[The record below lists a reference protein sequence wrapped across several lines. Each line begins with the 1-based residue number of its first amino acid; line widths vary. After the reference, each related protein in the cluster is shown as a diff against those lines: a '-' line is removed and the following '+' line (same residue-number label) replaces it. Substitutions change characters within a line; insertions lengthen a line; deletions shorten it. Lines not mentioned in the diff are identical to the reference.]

1 MSLFAIITLVA
12 LGICLVLLEILVL
25 PGFII
30 GVIGGCMMLAGV
42 GGSYYYYGFF
52 TGNIILIGT
61 VILSAVAGVL
71 AFNSRTWKRISLHAE
86 IDGKVN
92 NPDVSNVA
100 PGDTGV
106 ALTRLGPMGNVRI
119 NDIVLEG
126 KAEDGI
132 ISSGAAIEVVSVNT
146 SSVTV
151 KLISDNNS

>member
-25 PGFII
+25 PGFIV
-30 GVIGGCMMLAGV
+30 GVIGGCMMLFGI
-42 GGSYYYYGFF
+42 GSTYYYYGFF
-52 TGNIILIGT
+52 TGNIVLIGT
-61 VILSAVAGVL
+61 VILSAVAAVL
-71 AFNSRTWKRISLHAE
+71 AFNSKTWKRISLHAE
-86 IDGKVN
+86 IDGRVN
-92 NPDVSNVA
+92 NPDVSNVS

-126 KAEDGI
+126 KAEDGMI
-132 ISSGAAIEVVSVNT
+132 DSGAEIEVVSVGT

-151 KLISDNNS
+151 KLISEEL